1 MSHEKLKALNLEDLN
16 ERVEALIQRSVTEN
30 KSLNTERNQLQT
42 NLDKVQCCVKELE
55 QQNQSKDEA
64 LGDLKKNH
72 QAKLLECED
81 LCGDKSKLLKQVD
94 T

>member
-55 QQNQSKDEA
+55 Q
-64 LGDLKKNH
+64 
-72 QAKLLECED
+72 
-81 LCGDKSKLLKQVD
+81 
-94 T
+94 